1 MRTVPL
7 IGYSDRLSAR
17 PGEKIEFKISS
28 KSELDYTVNLYRSIN
43 ADPNPNIG
51 GLVEKNCSQFFK
63 PIELPSREQGFF
75 PGSYAKTVKPLKI
88 KANNTVG
95 LSCIIF
101 PTLLVK
107 QEQCLISVAEL
118 SITITEKGTCKF
130 SSKWGEVE
138 LPDRLSERNWYKV
151 EGIISLSG
159 KIVIKCEKLG
169 TSKCLFKSSTDCPAI
184 CPINSISTLTVAAE
198 VKNNVAKGHF
208 NGKIEAPAISADSSL
223 LAKWDLS
230 RGMKTT
236 WIPGENC
243 PQLELINFPTRAV
256 KSSMWDGSEM
266 NWNHKHEHYAA
277 VHFHE
282 DDIYDFGWETDF
294 IFEIPKNMDSGIYL
308 MRIKC
313 EDNEDAIPF
322 FVCPPIGERKAELC
336 VLVSTFT
343 YSIYGNHARPDYSSS
358 WQGRIK
364 DWGAYPYNPAEY
376 KGYGLSTY
384 NYHSDGS
391 GICHASSKRPLFN
404 LRPGYITFGNSKCS
418 GLRHFPADSHLI
430 SWLHEKEISYDII
443 TDNELHNEGLDVI
456 KDYPMVTTGT
466 HPEYHTAETL
476 DALISYRNSGGSLN
490 YLGGNGFYW
499 KIARQHQDPDILEIR
514 RAEDGIRAW
523 ASEPGEYYQSFD
535 GKYGGLWR
543 RNGRPPQQLVGVGF
557 TAQGTFIGMPYKRS
571 SNKNEMN
578 WIFDGIEENIIGD
591 FGFSGNGAAGFELD
605 RVDTMLDEGHDIQI
619 IAQSYDTGK
628 EFMLVPEEQLTHL
641 TNMSGDLEDDVR
653 RADMIYFE
661 VEGGGNVFST
671 GSITFCGSLPWK
683 NYKNNISR
691 LLTNVFSKR
700 LGPIKY

>member
-1 MRTVPL
+1 M
-7 IGYSDRLSAR
+7 
-17 PGEKIEFKISS
+17 F
-28 KSELDYTVNLYRSIN
+28 
-43 ADPNPNIG
+43 
-51 GLVEKNCSQFFK
+51 
-63 PIELPSREQGFF
+63 
-75 PGSYAKTVKPLKI
+75 
-88 KANNTVG
+88 
-95 LSCIIF
+95 F

-107 QEQCLISVAEL
+107 QEQCLISVAGL

-130 SSKWGEVE
+130 SSKWRAVE

-151 EGIISLSG
+151 EGIIFLSG

-169 TSKCLFKSSTDCPAI
+169 ANKCLFKSISEHPAI
-184 CPINSISTLTVAAE
+184 DHINSISSLTVAAE
-198 VKNNVAKGHF
+198 LNNNVAKGHF
-208 NGKIEAPAISADSSL
+208 NGKIEVPAVSADSSL
-223 LAKWDLS
+223 LAKWNLS

-236 WIPGENC
+236 RIPGENC
-243 PQLELINFPTRAV
+243 PELELINFPTRAV

-266 NWNHKHEHYAA
+266 NWAHKPEHYAA

-294 IFEIPKNMDSGIYL
+294 TFEIPKNMDSGIYL

-322 FVCPPIGERKAELC
+322 FVCPPIGERRAKLC

-358 WQGRIK
+358 WQGRIR
-364 DWGAYPYNPAEY
+364 DWGAYQYNPAEY

-476 DALISYRNSGGSLN
+476 DALMSYRNSGGSLN

-499 KIARQHQDPDILEIR
+499 KIARQQQDPDILEIR

-557 TAQGTFIGMPYKRS
+557 AAQGPFIGMPYKRS
-571 SNKNEMN
+571 SNKSEID
-578 WIFDGIEENIIGD
+578 WIFEGIEETVIGD

-605 RVDTMLDEGHDIQI
+605 RVDAMLDEGHDIQI
-619 IAQSYDTGK
+619 IAQSYDTEK
-628 EFMLVPEEQLTHL
+628 DFMLVPEEQLTHL
-641 TNMSGDLEDDVR
+641 TNISGGSEDEVR
-653 RADMIYFE
+653 RADMVYFE

-683 NYKNNISR
+683 NYNNNISR
-691 LLTNVFSKR
+691 LLANVFAKR